1 MKSWRTT
8 KKWVAAGSLA
18 LVFPALIAG
27 CGNAG
32 NAETGGGS
40 TIKIGVVAA
49 RSGHGASL
57 WGEASKV
64 AEAWEQFVNDKGG
77 INGRE
82 VEVIVRDGKSEPAAG
97 LAVAQDLVKNEKVS
111 AIMTL
116 DTQAESS
123 VAPYLQTAKIP
134 LLGINFNPAVTELPN
149 VYNVNSSVAG
159 FSRGTVLAAQLEGK
173 TTMGSLYCS
182 EAPSCA
188 TAAGIYEKV
197 GASLDVDFVGGLAVD
212 ATAPNYTAPC
222 LTLMQKGVDY
232 IEVDQSTAAQVRIA
246 GDCVKQGFDGVFGV
260 VGSTVDIESY
270 STVKGATFA
279 GSINAFPWWVDE
291 PPVVE
296 YRDAL
301 AKYDSSIKYGASA
314 PAAAWTTLQLF
325 AKAMADA
332 DDTSPA
338 GVTKALGSVKD
349 ETLDGLLA
357 SPVTLE
363 PNAPTESPACFWL
376 FKYTA
381 GDENPTLLK
390 GQKPGNGE
398 TGDLAS
404 SCIAE

>member
-8 KKWVAAGSLA
+8 KEWAVAGSLA
-18 LVFPALIAG
+18 VMLPALLTG
-27 CGNAG
+27 CGNASD
-32 NAETGGGS
+32 AQTGGGS
-40 TIKIGVVAA
+40 AIKIGVVAA
-49 RSGHGASL
+49 RSGHGVSL
-57 WGEASKV
+57 FGEASKV
-64 AEAWEQFVNDKGG
+64 AEVWEQFINDKGG
-77 INGRE
+77 INGRK
-82 VEVIVRDGKSEPAAG
+82 VDVIVRDSKSEPAAG

-111 AIMTL
+111 AVMTL

-134 LLGINFNPAVTELPN
+134 LLGINFNPAVTKLPN
-149 VYNVNSSVAG
+149 VYNINSSVAG

-173 TTMGSLYCS
+173 STMGSLYCS

-197 GASLDVDFVGGLAVD
+197 GASLDIDFVGGLAVD

-222 LTLMQKGVDY
+222 LTLMQKGADY

-246 GDCVKQGFDGVFGV
+246 ADCVKQGFDGVFGAV
-260 VGSTVDIESY
+260 ASTVDIESY
-270 STVKGATFA
+270 RAVKGATFA
-279 GSINAFPWWVDE
+279 GSLNAFPWWVDE

-301 AKYDSSIKYGASA
+301 KKYDPSIKYEASA
-314 PAAAWTTLQLF
+314 PAAVWTTLQFF
-325 AKAMADA
+325 AKAMANA
-332 DDTSPA
+332 DDTTPT
-338 GVTKALGSVKD
+338 GVAKALGSVRD

-357 SPVTLE
+357 APVTLK

-376 FKYTA
+376 FEYKA

-390 GQKPGNGE
+390 GQKSGNGE